1 MARSDRGN
9 GMNFKR
15 CASVFLMTFAAH
27 QAAVAAERA
36 PATKETTVLQRVPVA
51 GTNRE
56 MAMGIAEFPPNAEK
70 PRHMAT
76 GPELCYVLEGAV
88 TVTVDGRPPKVVRAG
103 ETFRLPAY
111 VMHVTTAGPA
121 GAKVLATW
129 ARDPAKAFNIPASN

>member
-1 MARSDRGN
+1 MEHGDQVN
-9 GMNFKR
+9 GMNIKHCVLAFLMAFATVQ
-15 CASVFLMTFAAH
+15 ASV
-27 QAAVAAERA
+27 AVESA
-36 PATKETTVLQRVPVA
+36 PATKETIVLQRVPVS
-51 GTNRE
+51 GLNRE

-88 TVTVDGRPPKVVRAG
+88 TVKIDGRPQKVVRAG
-103 ETFRLPAY
+103 ETFQLPAY

-129 ARDPAKAFNIPASN
+129 VRDPAKAFNVPVSN